1 MPLTKE
7 KLKHFQEKLE
17 EEKTAGKASFLE
29 EEKSGSIGRLGSRSS
44 RFECGNIGH
53 GRIIGRF

>member
-17 EEKTAGKASFLE
+17 EEKKQLESELSRVGRKIRKYREIGKSL
-29 EEKSGSIGRLGSRSS
+29 KQI
-44 RFECGNIGH
+44 
-53 GRIIGRF
+53 

>member
-7 KLKHFQEKLE
+7 KIKHFQEKLE
-17 EEKTAGKASFLE
+17 EEKKQLE
-29 EEKSGSIGRLGSRSS
+29 SELSRVGRKKPGSVGRLGSRPR

-53 GRIIGRF
+53 G